1 MIIVLTTTTITTTTT
16 TTTTII
22 IIIIIII
29 IIFVQCQIHQLSM
42 ALYIKG
48 KRIKEKNERGKI
60 IGIKLVKILTYLN
73 ILII

>member
-1 MIIVLTTTTITTTTT
+1 
-16 TTTTII
+16 
-22 IIIIIII
+22 
-29 IIFVQCQIHQLSM
+29 M
-42 ALYIKG
+42 ALYING